1 MSLKTIPSKRED
13 FERLTGFEYIKS
25 RLNPKTHM
33 GQKYFK
39 HIQPLNYERILE
51 HFDDTAFVVRLIERE
66 DKLIADVEHDL
77 ECILDVSRTIEK
89 ITNNEI
95 LDEIELFELKN
106 FVLVAQEIRNKT
118 QQVFSNHE
126 RVSLPDLEAVIDLLD
141 PEHLR
146 LPTFYIY
153 DVYDERLSQI
163 RKKKREILQL
173 QKKNAKDDNLKE
185 SESIEDVVL
194 QLTEQERSVE
204 NEVLER
210 LSKKLWEF
218 APLLEEAIQKIRYLD
233 IILAKAKLAIEL
245 ELSKP
250 ILYSKAHELQNIQIT
265 GMFNPQLKDELAKR
279 GKTYQPV
286 DVTIKRGVTVIVGA
300 NMSGKSVVLRTVALI
315 QYMALLGFFVPAKRA
330 ELPFLEL
337 IALVTEDFQRPLSG
351 LSSFASEIT
360 LIDSAYRY
368 SQNTSALILIDEPAR
383 TTNPYEGTAIVNA
396 LVECF
401 EKTKNFVVI
410 VTHFDDVE
418 CHTRF
423 RVKGLKEDA
432 LKNIQS
438 VNDINDIQ
446 ELMDYQLIPDD
457 GKTVPKEAI
466 RVMDLLGVS
475 KDIVSQALKLLD
487 RHHKE
492 HK

>member
-1 MSLKTIPSKRED
+1 MSLKTIPPKRED
-13 FERLTGFEYIKS
+13 FERLTGFEYIKNKLS
-25 RLNPKTHM
+25 PKTQM

-39 HIQPLNYERILE
+39 HIQPLNYEHILE
-51 HFDDTAFVVRLIERE
+51 HFDDTAFVIRLIERE
-66 DKLIADVEHDL
+66 AKLMAGIEHDL

-89 ITNNEI
+89 ITNGEI

-106 FVLVAQEIRNKT
+106 FVLVSQEIRNKT
-118 QQVFSNHE
+118 QQVFSSHE
-126 RVSLPDLEAVIDLLD
+126 HFSLPDLEEVIDLLD
-141 PEHLR
+141 PERLR
-146 LPTFYIY
+146 FPTFYIY
-153 DVYDERLSQI
+153 DAYDERLSQI
-163 RKKKREILQL
+163 RKQKRELL

-185 SESIEDVVL
+185 RESIEDVVL

-210 LSKKLWEF
+210 LSKKLWNF
-218 APLLEEAIQKIRYLD
+218 ADLLEEALQKIKYLD
-233 IILAKAKLAIEL
+233 IILAKAKLSVEL

-250 ILYSKAHELQNIQIT
+250 IVHSKDHELQNIRIT
-265 GMFNPQLKDELAKR
+265 GMFNPQLKEELAKH
-279 GKTYQPV
+279 GKSYQPV

-315 QYMALLGFFVPAKRA
+315 QYMALLGFFVPAKHA

-360 LIDSAYRY
+360 LIDSAYRD

-396 LVECF
+396 LVKCF
-401 EKTKNFVVI
+401 EKTKSFVVI

-438 VNDINDIQ
+438 VNDIQ
-446 ELMDYQLIPDD
+446 ELMDYELIPDD

-487 RHHKE
+487 RHSEEYK
-492 HK
+492 